1 MKQVKQL
8 LENWGMWARCRLGTE
23 YAPVAMGMMDAVEW
37 ESRTYRGE
45 WNDDIA
51 LAVDQA
57 VAELGQYGL
66 EGKELKQLLFV
77 HYACGASARLLARKT
92 KVSPATVTKDI
103 CRAEM
108 WVAARLWEP
117 RRRVKC

>member
-51 LAVDQA
+51 LAVDRA
-57 VAELGQYGL
+57 VAELGQYGE
-66 EGKELKQLLFV
+66 EGKALKALLFA
-77 HYACGASARLLARKT
+77 HYAKRESARKIAISTRNRPDTIT
-92 KVSPATVTKDI
+92 KHLS
-103 CRAEM
+103 RAEM
-108 WVAARLWEP
+108 WVAARIFPLYGISS
-117 RRRVKC
+117 

>member
-8 LENWGMWARCRLGTE
+8 LENWGIWARCRLGTE

-51 LAVDQA
+51 LAVDRA
-57 VAELGQYGL
+57 VAELGRFDEDL
-66 EGKELKQLLFV
+66 RELMFQHYVCSASVRHLSRVTKV
-77 HYACGASARLLARKT
+77 HRERLAR
-92 KVSPATVTKDI
+92 DI
-103 CRAEM
+103 ERGEM
-108 WVAARLWEP
+108 WVAARMYC
-117 RRRVKC
+117 VKYEN